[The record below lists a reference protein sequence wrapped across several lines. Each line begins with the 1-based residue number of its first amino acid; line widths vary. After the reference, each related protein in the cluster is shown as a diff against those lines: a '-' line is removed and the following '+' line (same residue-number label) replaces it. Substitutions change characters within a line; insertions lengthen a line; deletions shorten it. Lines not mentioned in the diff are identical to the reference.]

1 MTKITIKLHIGFI
14 YIIGVTTNSDS
25 IKNEYIGKT
34 PGSYGFGCEDGHIYS
49 NTNSPLVDRKC
60 NQG

>member
-1 MTKITIKLHIGFI
+1 VTKIKIKLHIGFI

-34 PGSYGFGCEDGHIYS
+34 PGSYGFGCEDGHLYT

-60 NQG
+60 NPG